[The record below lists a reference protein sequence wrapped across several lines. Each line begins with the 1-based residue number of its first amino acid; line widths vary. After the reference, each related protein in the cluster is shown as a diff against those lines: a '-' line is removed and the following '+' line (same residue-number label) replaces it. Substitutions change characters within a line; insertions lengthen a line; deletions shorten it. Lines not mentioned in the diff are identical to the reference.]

1 MKRIVSIILAFIML
15 LSFCAC
21 DVNHGNSTI
30 EPTETQQ
37 PTLSPTQDPSEV
49 STADIEFA
57 ELDRELFVSTVTSDG
72 LTFHQYVKNPES
84 FGINEADIERGW
96 GDFSYE
102 SYLDGL
108 EENLSLKQELETIDY
123 DSLSQY
129 NKLAY
134 DNLILLLE
142 KTIDEGDTF
151 YYNEPLKTLNGDHS
165 MLPLMLTMYEIN
177 SKEDIDNYLVL
188 LQDSDRYINQIIQF
202 EIQKAE
208 RGLFMTENALDQ
220 VIETCQKYV
229 DEGKKFFLI
238 EFFEQLIKEN
248 DFSLSKEEKND
259 YIETNNSYITST
271 LLPTYSRLIDTLES
285 LRGSCS
291 DFVGASQRG
300 DESLEYFKNSIC
312 SSGACFYDI
321 DIIEQRLKSMCDE
334 TFAELMEI
342 MQSDS
347 KIVRYYYSDK
357 TTSDTQ
363 DDIDYLKKVMQN
375 KYPAL
380 AEQKIEFISVPKA
393 VADDFSPAAY
403 LISAYDDSSRNV
415 ILLNPS
421 SDDSSILFTLAHEC
435 YPGHLYQTQY
445 FRNLS
450 GLTLTQ
456 QIFAPTGYTEGW
468 AVMSENF
475 IADYT
480 DDFYAPACKAYQLE
494 STLLNI
500 LIPAYCSLKINTD
513 AWNEEQIMNY
523 LEGFGVAQQ
532 SYYEIIN
539 EYAINMPDYF
549 FNYALGYTCTKII
562 YDSRN
567 CLTDEDNVEFF
578 TEYLNYGP
586 CYFNILFDKFEID
599 F

>member
-1 MKRIVSIILAFIML
+1 MKRIISVMLVFIML

-21 DVNHGNSTI
+21 DVHRGDSTT
-30 EPTETQQ
+30 EPTVTQQ
-37 PTLSPTQDPSEV
+37 TALYSTQEPFKA
-49 STADIEFA
+49 TAADIEFM
-57 ELDRELFVSTVTSDG
+57 ELDRELFISTVTSDG

-84 FGINEADIERGW
+84 FGIDEESVERGW

-102 SYLDGL
+102 SYLEGL
-108 EENLSLKQELETIDY
+108 EENLALKQELDAIDY
-123 DSLSQY
+123 DSLSEY

-134 DNLILLLE
+134 DNLSLLLDE
-142 KTIDEGDTF
+142 TIDAGDTF

-177 SKEDIDNYLVL
+177 CKEDIDNYLTL

-202 EIQKAE
+202 EIQKSE

-220 VIETCQKYV
+220 VIKTCKKYV
-229 DEGKKFFLI
+229 DEGKNFFLI
-238 EFFEQLIKEN
+238 DFFEQIIKEN
-248 DFSLSKEEKND
+248 DFFLSKDEKKN
-259 YIETNNSYITST
+259 YIEINNSYIIST
-271 LLPTYSRLIDTLES
+271 LLPAYSRLIETLES

-291 DFVGASQRG
+291 SFVGASQRG
-300 DESLEYFKNSIC
+300 EGTLEYFKKSVC
-312 SSGACFYDI
+312 SSGACFYDVGV
-321 DIIEQRLKSMCDE
+321 IEQRLETLCKE
-334 TFAELMEI
+334 TFAELMQI

-347 KIVRYYYSDK
+347 KVVRYYYSDK
-357 TTSDTQ
+357 TTGDTQ
-363 DDIDYLKKVMQN
+363 DDINYLKQIMQS
-375 KYPAL
+375 KYPEL
-380 AEQKIEFISVPKA
+380 AEQQIEFVSVPKA

-421 SDDSSILFTLAHEC
+421 SDTSSILFTLAHEC
-435 YPGHLYQTQY
+435 FPGHLYQTQY

-456 QIFAPTGYTEGW
+456 QVFAPTGYTEGW
-468 AVMSENF
+468 AVMSENC
-475 IADYT
+475 IADYM
-480 DDFYAPACKAYQLE
+480 DDFYAPACKVSQLE

-500 LIPAYCSLKINTD
+500 LIPAYCSLKINMD
-513 AWNEEQIMNY
+513 AWDEDQVMNY
-523 LEGFGVAQQ
+523 LEYFGVAQQ
-532 SYYEIIN
+532 SYYEVIN

-549 FNYALGYTCTKII
+549 FNYALGYMCTKII
-562 YDSRN
+562 YDS
-567 CLTDEDNVEFF
+567 CDCQTDEEHVEFF
-578 TEYLNYGP
+578 TKYLNYGP